1 MRVTARALAQI
12 TSHLEVSL
20 QGDANAYLT
29 DPNYGTYHLIR
40 AAAAT

>member
-1 MRVTARALAQI
+1 
-12 TSHLEVSL
+12 L

>member
-1 MRVTARALAQI
+1 VRVAARALAQI
-12 TSHLEVSL
+12 ASHLEAL
-20 QGDANAYLT
+20 QGDTNAYLT